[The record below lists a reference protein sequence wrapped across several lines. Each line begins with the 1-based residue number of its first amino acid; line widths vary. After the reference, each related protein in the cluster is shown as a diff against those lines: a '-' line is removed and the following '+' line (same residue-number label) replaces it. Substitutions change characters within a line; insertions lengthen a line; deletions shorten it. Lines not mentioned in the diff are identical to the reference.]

1 MMSATKTMVIL
12 SLATACLL
20 TADAA
25 SAASCESLR
34 ALALPHTTIAT
45 ASLVPAGP
53 FQAVGNGGWAGL
65 ITFGG
70 TPQAI
75 PRNIAFALTEGDAA
89 PSTDTRHVNAGTPGQ
104 FAIGHPEQL
113 TDFADP

>member
-34 ALALPHTTIAT
+34 ALALPHTTIAS
-45 ASLVPAGP
+45 AAAVPAGP
-53 FQAVGNGGWAGL
+53 FQAPRTAAPPAVILPAHCRVAAVLAPSGDSRIQVEGWVPAEKWNGKFQAIGNGGWAG
-65 ITFGG
+65 
-70 TPQAI
+70 
-75 PRNIAFALTEGDAA
+75 ALTLRGA
-89 PSTDTRHVNAGTPGQ
+89 
-104 FAIGHPEQL
+104 
-113 TDFADP
+113 

>member
-34 ALALPHTTIAT
+34 ALALPHTTIAS
-45 ASLVPAGP
+45 AAAGPAGP
-53 FQAVGNGGWAGL
+53 FQAPGTAAPPAVILPAHFRGAAGL
-65 ITFGG
+65 TPSGDPRIPGGAGMPAEDWKRKLPPRGHGRRAGGHASRG
-70 TPQAI
+70 TP
-75 PRNIAFALTEGDAA
+75 
-89 PSTDTRHVNAGTPGQ
+89 
-104 FAIGHPEQL
+104 
-113 TDFADP
+113 